1 LLKYLEVT
9 LQSEKNCPQEARVSK
24 SEKPIAAAAG
34 IFLVEMLPSSF
45 AFFPAIHIKYK
56 GKIEKHKSF
65 LGGLD
70 AG

>member
-9 LQSEKNCPQEARVSK
+9 LQAGVSK

-34 IFLVEMLPSSF
+34 TFLVEMLPSSF
-45 AFFPAIHIKYK
+45 AFFPAIPIRCK
-56 GKIEKHKSF
+56 GKIEKHNSF
-65 LGGLD
+65 LVGLY